1 MFFYDDSGSGSVM
14 GSRPP
19 DVGRMDATAAYL
31 RHYDNLLYLEFMA
44 IKGTM
49 IERAQAEKEIKICR
63 RKLTF
68 WERQPHFER
77 VKADTA
83 VAKKN
88 KSWGR

>member
-1 MFFYDDSGSGSVM
+1 MFFYDDSGSYPVSGN
-14 GSRPP
+14 RPP

-31 RHYDNLLYLEFMA
+31 RHYDNMLYLEFMA
-44 IKGTM
+44 IRGTM
-49 IERAQAEKEIKICR
+49 IERAQAEKEIIICR

-68 WERQPHFER
+68 WERQPHFEKMR
-77 VKADTA
+77 ADLE